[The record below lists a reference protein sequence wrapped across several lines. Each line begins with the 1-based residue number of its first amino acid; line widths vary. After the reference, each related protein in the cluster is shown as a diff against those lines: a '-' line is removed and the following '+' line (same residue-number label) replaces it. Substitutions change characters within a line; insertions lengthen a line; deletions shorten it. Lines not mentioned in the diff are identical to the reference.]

1 MSQELVNAMNDL
13 YGNVSFGGPS
23 SGGGGGGGGS
33 SFSGPALEQERR
45 NAGVSGHTRG
55 RVTPLS
61 SPIPSGTVGF
71 LGDALIGSPGDNPD
85 AGAMS
90 DAQRRS
96 NTRSFGGGGG
106 GRGGAGR

>member
-1 MSQELVNAMNDL
+1 MSQELVKAMNDL

-55 RVTPLS
+55 RHDIY
-61 SPIPSGTVGF
+61 SPVGDFNGNGTNLDELGLAAGGVGIVA
-71 LGDALIGSPGDNPD
+71 GI
-85 AGAMS
+85 AGAGGV
-90 DAQRRS
+90 ALAAGI
-96 NTRSFGGGGG
+96 TSFG
-106 GRGGAGR
+106 AGIATYNR